1 VKPHTAFLL
10 AGLGVGLAACA
21 TQGAQ
26 APDRYAAPTARPNLS
41 HRLPLGGPHTISLSI
56 TDCAE
61 DCPVVNVMIDPDN
74 YWQRTADS
82 GATSGTAPDGLYA
95 AITEAFLAQGFN
107 ETDSE
112 LTITKD
118 NPDTCPQYLE
128 RGHVY
133 FMHIGRGETGQRIDY
148 DTACNGSLDARRAEN
163 LTAALAE
170 LSDLTHIFEGA
181 VTLEDTM
188 GDEE

>member
-1 VKPHTAFLL
+1 VKWYAAFLM
-10 AGLGVGLAACA
+10 AGLGLAACA
-21 TQGAQ
+21 TQGAE
-26 APDRYAAPTARPNLS
+26 APGRYAASPARPTLT

-61 DCPVVNVMIDPDN
+61 TCPVVNVMIDPDN
-74 YWQRTADS
+74 YWQRTAD
-82 GATSGTAPDGLYA
+82 GRATSGTAAGGLYA
-95 AITEAFLAQGFN
+95 SITDAFLAQGFDD
-107 ETDSE
+107 TDSV
-112 LTITKD
+112 LSVTKD

-128 RGHVY
+128 RGRVY

-170 LSDLTHIFEGA
+170 LPDLTHIFEGA
-181 VTLEDTM
+181 VTPEDDM